1 MNSQRTR
8 PVAALVVVGGLGF
21 LAPVALGGI
30 PPVGSVS
37 NPVAPVPVNPGTGLN
52 GEIWDASVGSLSG
65 ALAEIASGVVDGGFT
80 AATIDYPNGA
90 VDDID
95 TPTPLATFL
104 GTDGASLS
112 GTSVS
117 EGFSLVMRMSGLI
130 AIERAGVVQFA
141 VGSDDGFRLT
151 IGVALVSEFTN
162 NRAFGFSS
170 AALNFE
176 EPGLY
181 PIELV
186 YYANSEARSGLEF
199 YSSIPGGV
207 DSGAP
212 ASGLSIVP
220 TGVLYVPTPG
230 ATALAAGALLL
241 VLGQRRR

>member
-1 MNSQRTR
+1 MNSQWTR
-8 PVAALVVVGGLGF
+8 PLAALVVVGGF
-21 LAPVALGGI
+21 AFVVPVASGGLE
-30 PPVGSVS
+30 PLASVS
-37 NPVAPVPVNPGTGLN
+37 NPVAPVPVNPGTGLS
-52 GEIWDASVGSLSG
+52 GQIWDAPVGSLSG

-112 GTSVS
+112 GTAVS
-117 EGFSLVMRMSGLI
+117 EGFSLVLRMSGLI
-130 AIERAGVVQFA
+130 AIEQAGVVEFA

-151 IGVALVSEFTN
+151 IGGQVVSEFAG
-162 NRAFGFSS
+162 NRAFGFTSG
-170 AALNFE
+170 ALNFE
-176 EPGLY
+176 EAGLY

-186 YYANSEARSGLEF
+186 YYANNEARSGLEF

-230 ATALAAGALLL
+230 ATVLAAGAVLL